1 MDPHITSH
9 RVYLQKPDFNL
20 HYLEA
25 HAAHQPDDEVIL
37 LVHGWPTS
45 AYLYRHMM
53 VPLSAHHR
61 VIAID
66 LPGFGGSDKD
76 PEASFSFRYH
86 ANILQAFIDQLGIK
100 KVHLVVHDL
109 GGPIALWWAKQ
120 NQDLIASYV
129 LLDTIVYP
137 DFSWAVK
144 LFVLMTMTAGVRTWF
159 SSPSGIAFA
168 MKLGIRDRNRLTR
181 EVLAG
186 YQVPYTGTADNM
198 GARKALLRSAHKLH
212 VNGFK
217 DIAAS
222 LADIRQPTCLVYA
235 EKDRILPE
243 VSQTMK
249 RVAATIPQ
257 ATTHCIPD
265 CGHFLQEEKP
275 DAVVEIL
282 SRFYSSQPV
291 QTAHLQSNTAE

>member
-1 MDPHITSH
+1 MDQPITSH
-9 RVYLQKPDFNL
+9 RIYLQKPEFHL

-25 HAAHQPDDEVIL
+25 RTGNQGDDEVIL

-45 AYLYRHMM
+45 SYLYRHMM

-76 PEASFSFRYH
+76 PNASFSFRYH
-86 ANILQAFIDQLGIK
+86 ASILQAFVDQLGIQ

-109 GGPIALWWAKQ
+109 GGPIALWWAQQ
-120 NQDLIASYV
+120 NQQMIASYV

-144 LFVLMTMTAGVRTWF
+144 LFVLMTMAVGVRTWF
-159 SSPSGIAFA
+159 SSPSGISFA
-168 MKLGIRDRNRLTR
+168 MRLGVRNKKRLTR

-186 YQVPYTGTADNM
+186 YQAPYTGTADDA
-198 GARKALLRSAHKLH
+198 GARKALLRSAHRLH
-212 VNGFK
+212 VDGFK
-217 DIAAS
+217 TIADS
-222 LADIRQPTCLVYA
+222 LEGIQQPTCLIYA

-243 VSQTMK
+243 VAKTMK
-249 RVAATIPQ
+249 RVAAAIPQ
-257 ATTHCIPD
+257 ATTHCIAD

-275 DAVVEIL
+275 EAVVEIL
-282 SRFYSSQPV
+282 SWFYRGE
-291 QTAHLQSNTAE
+291 L

>member
-1 MDPHITSH
+1 MDQRITSH
-9 RVYLQKPDFNL
+9 RIYLQKPEFHL

-25 HAAHQPDDEVIL
+25 RADNQPEDEVIL

-45 AYLYRHMM
+45 SYLYRHMM

-66 LPGFGGSDKD
+66 LPGFGGSDKN

-86 ANILQAFIDQLGIK
+86 ANILQAFLDQLGIK

-109 GGPIALWWAKQ
+109 GGPIALWWAQ
-120 NQDLIASYV
+120 QSQQMIASYV
-129 LLDTIVYP
+129 ILDTIIYP

-144 LFVLMTMTAGVRTWF
+144 LFVLMTMAAGVRTWF

-168 MKLGIRDRNRLTR
+168 MRLGISNRKRLTR

-186 YQVPYTGTADNM
+186 YQAPYTGTADDM
-198 GARKALLRSAHKLH
+198 GARKALLRSAHRLH
-212 VNGFK
+212 VEGFK

-222 LADIRQPTCLVYA
+222 LEDIHQPTCLIYA

-243 VSQTMK
+243 VAKTMK
-249 RVAATIPQ
+249 RVAAMIPQ
-257 ATTHCIPD
+257 AETHCIPN

-275 DAVVEIL
+275 EAVVEIL
-282 SRFYSSQPV
+282 SRFYSSQ
-291 QTAHLQSNTAE
+291 